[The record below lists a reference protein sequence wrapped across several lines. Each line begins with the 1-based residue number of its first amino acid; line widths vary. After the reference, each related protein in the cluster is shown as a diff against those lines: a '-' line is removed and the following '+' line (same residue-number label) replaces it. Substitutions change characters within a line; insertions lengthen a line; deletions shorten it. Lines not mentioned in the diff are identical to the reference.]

1 MAHVDDADKASSHV
15 CHAMFF
21 RELEEQALQ
30 LLKEMDSMRILRKEI
45 EQVLL
50 KCCNLFCCSQ

>member
-1 MAHVDDADKASSHV
+1 LPL
-15 CHAMFF
+15 

-45 EQVLL
+45 EQVVC
-50 KCCNLFCCSQ
+50 KSQKHSCKPLTI

>member
-1 MAHVDDADKASSHV
+1 MAHVDDAVRFHV
-15 CHAMFF
+15 CHAVFF

-50 KCCNLFCCSQ
+50 KCCNLLCCSQ